1 MSGAEGAEARGAD
14 GDGAA
19 AEANGARA
27 ESCLYTA
34 QPFRCHFTFFLPIA
48 VPQ

>member
-1 MSGAEGAEARGAD
+1 MSGAEGAEAEGAD
-14 GDGAA
+14 DDGAV
-19 AEANGARA
+19 AEAAGARA

-34 QPFRCHFTFFLPIA
+34 QPFRCRFTVFLPIA